1 LIQSFTD
8 FEYIIIFDNPADNK
22 LANFLRDFC
31 SKEKRIKLFLNSQNI
46 GLTKSLNKAIKKA
59 KGEFIARLDAGD
71 LSFPDR
77 FKIQTDYLN
86 KNKDVFLV
94 GSSAIFIDES
104 DNEMNRFYAESDIIK
119 LKKILENKNRIIHSS
134 IMFRN
139 KDLYY
144 REKFY
149 LAQDYDFYLCRI
161 SEGKKIANIENFLI
175 KFRVEENSLSQKK
188 RFDQIFYSELAKKFY
203 KQRIKSGF
211 DDYEKFNSFN
221 NCDSLF
227 KSEIEKKYS
236 IDYIK
241 NLIKR
246 GDLKESRAKSREYIV
261 GHGFN
266 SEVLLLFFLSFLGNF
281 LIKKFMKIFKLV

>member
-1 LIQSFTD
+1 MSKPKISIITTIYKENRKLIKETINSILIQSFTD

-119 LKKILENKNRIIHSS
+119 LKKILE
-134 IMFRN
+134 
-139 KDLYY
+139 
-144 REKFY
+144 
-149 LAQDYDFYLCRI
+149 
-161 SEGKKIANIENFLI
+161 
-175 KFRVEENSLSQKK
+175 
-188 RFDQIFYSELAKKFY
+188 
-203 KQRIKSGF
+203 
-211 DDYEKFNSFN
+211 
-221 NCDSLF
+221 
-227 KSEIEKKYS
+227 
-236 IDYIK
+236 
-241 NLIKR
+241 
-246 GDLKESRAKSREYIV
+246 
-261 GHGFN
+261 
-266 SEVLLLFFLSFLGNF
+266 
-281 LIKKFMKIFKLV
+281 